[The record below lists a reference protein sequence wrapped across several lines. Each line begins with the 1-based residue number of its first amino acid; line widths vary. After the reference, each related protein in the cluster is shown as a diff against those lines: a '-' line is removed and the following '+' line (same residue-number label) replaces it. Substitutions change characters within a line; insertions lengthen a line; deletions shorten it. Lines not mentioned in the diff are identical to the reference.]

1 MTLKSMLNLNQPNL
15 IRNPGLKL
23 LVLTTEAGIFCIHR
37 PLSCIYYI
45 LKMITFLAYVFFDII
60 CARRLTSLCIVH
72 CVLIFLCGFL
82 LCTGCWIV
90 NTIPWLLLIVIK
102 RICQVSPWFSCF
114 YVFIFAYGSTM
125 TEYCLLIKMLCVV
138 LCGVRL
144 FLSCSMSKCSMYLL
158 KNALVFLGHLKYV

>member
-23 LVLTTEAGIFCIHR
+23 LVLTTEAGIFCVHR

-45 LKMITFLAYVFFDII
+45 LKMITFLAYVFFYII

-82 LCTGCWIV
+82 LCTGCWIPSHDCCLSSLKEFV
-90 NTIPWLLLIVIK
+90 RFHLDLVVFMCSYLHMVLQWRNIVCSSRCCVLFCVALGCFCLVCTVFYK
-102 RICQVSPWFSCF
+102 KCFS
-114 YVFIFAYGSTM
+114 ISGPS
-125 TEYCLLIKMLCVV
+125 
-138 LCGVRL
+138 
-144 FLSCSMSKCSMYLL
+144 
-158 KNALVFLGHLKYV
+158 